1 MKRIFGT
8 KKDKTPPKTLEEVS
22 GGLDKRVDQ
31 YVACLHYAW
40 ASRLEMDETIYI
52 LFYMKVGPKNFKA

>member
-8 KKDKTPPKTLEEVS
+8 KKDKIPPKTLEEVS

-31 YVACLHYAW
+31 YVACLPYA
-40 ASRLEMDETIYI
+40 
-52 LFYMKVGPKNFKA
+52 KVL